1 MSSPAGTDD
10 GLRLRVATTAD
21 ADAIAALVA
30 AFRDFLAQAEPA
42 DAAVR
47 TRLPQLL
54 ADPATEFLL
63 AEGAAGA
70 AVGYLQIRFR
80 ASLWYGADAEV
91 EDLYVAGAARAAG
104 VGRQLFAFAVERAR
118 ARGCRHLGLTT
129 NERNQAAQALYASF
143 GLDARRARWDGGR
156 QIWLDRDLE

>member
-1 MSSPAGTDD
+1 MSGPAGTDD
-10 GLRLRVATTAD
+10 GLRLRVATAAD
-21 ADAIAALVA
+21 VDAIAILVA

-47 TRLPQLL
+47 ARLPLLL

-63 AEGAAGA
+63 AETAAGA
-70 AVGYLQIRFR
+70 AVGYLQLRFR
-80 ASLWYGADAEV
+80 ASLWYGPDAEV
-91 EDLYVAGAARAAG
+91 EDLFVAAAQRAGG
-104 VGRQLFAFAVERAR
+104 VGRQLFAFAVARAR

-129 NERNQAAQALYASF
+129 NERNRAALALYASF

-156 QIWLDRDLE
+156 QIWLDLGLE